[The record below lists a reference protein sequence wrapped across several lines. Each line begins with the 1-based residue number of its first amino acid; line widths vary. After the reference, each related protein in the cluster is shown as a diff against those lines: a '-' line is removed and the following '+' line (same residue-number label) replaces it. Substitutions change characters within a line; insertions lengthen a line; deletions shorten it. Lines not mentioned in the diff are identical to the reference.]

1 MSAHPGLAEIER
13 ARAALVG
20 RVRHTPA
27 RPSPQLAER
36 LGAPVVLKHEH
47 EQITGAFK
55 LRGATNAL
63 ARLSD
68 AERARGVATVSTG
81 NHGRALAHA
90 AREAGVRCVVAMSRL
105 VPANKRDAIAA
116 LGAEIAIHGASQDEA
131 QAEVDRRVA
140 EDGLVEI
147 PPFDHPDVIAGQG
160 TLGLEIL
167 DDLPDLAQVLIPLSG
182 GGLAAGVAAAV
193 KARRPGTRIVGISMD
208 RGAAMHASLAAGR
221 PVLVEEARSLAD
233 SLGGGIG
240 LENRH
245 TLAMLRDL
253 MDEVVLLTEDEIA
266 AGMAFCHVAEGVVV
280 EGGGAVG
287 PAAILAGKIR
297 PIGPTVAL
305 LTGANVDPTQHAR
318 IVSDPAILER
328 LA

>member
-1 MSAHPGLAEIER
+1 MSPHPGLADIER
-13 ARAALVG
+13 ARAALTG
-20 RVRHTPA
+20 RIVRTPA
-27 RPSPQLAER
+27 RPSPALSAR

-63 ARLSD
+63 ANLSD
-68 AERARGVATVSTG
+68 AERARGVITVSTG

-90 AREAGVRCVVAMSRL
+90 AREAGMRCVVAMSRL
-105 VPANKRDAIAA
+105 VPTNKRDAIAA

-131 QAEVDRRVA
+131 QEEVVRRAAE
-140 EDGLVEI
+140 EGLVEI
-147 PPFDHPDVIAGQG
+147 PPFDQPDVIAGQG
-160 TLGLEIL
+160 TLGLEL
-167 DDLPDLAQVLIPLSG
+167 VEDVPDLAQVLIPLSG

-193 KARRPGTRIVGISMD
+193 RAKRPSARIVGISME
-208 RGAAMHASLAAGR
+208 RGAAMQASLAAGR
-221 PVLVEEARSLAD
+221 PVLVEEAESLAD

-245 TLAMLRDL
+245 TFAMLRDL

-266 AGMAFCHVAEGVVV
+266 AGIAFCHVTEGVVV

-287 PAAILAGKIR
+287 PGATLAGKIR
-297 PIGPTVAL
+297 PLGPTIAILSGRNIDPAL
-305 LTGANVDPTQHAR
+305 HAR
-318 IVSDPAILER
+318 VVSDPAALER

>member
-1 MSAHPGLAEIER
+1 MSPHPGLADFER
-13 ARAALVG
+13 ARAALAG
-20 RVRHTPA
+20 RIRRTPA
-27 RPSPQLAER
+27 RPSPALSGR

-47 EQITGAFK
+47 EQTTGAFK

-63 ARLSD
+63 ATLSD
-68 AERARGVATVSTG
+68 AERARGVVTVSTG

-90 AREAGVRCVVAMSRL
+90 ARALGVRCVVAMSRL
-105 VPANKRDAIAA
+105 VPQNKRDAIAA

-131 QAEVDRRVA
+131 QGEVVRRVA
-140 EDGLVEI
+140 EEGLVEI
-147 PPFDHPDVIAGQG
+147 PPFDDPDVIAGQG
-160 TLGLEIL
+160 TLGLEL
-167 DDLPDLAQVLIPLSG
+167 VEDVPDLAQVLIPLSG

-193 KARRPGTRIVGISMD
+193 KATRPSARIVGISME
-208 RGAAMHASLAAGR
+208 RGAAMQASLAAGQ
-221 PVLVEEARSLAD
+221 PVLVEEAESLAD

-245 TLAMLRDL
+245 TFAMLRET

-266 AGMAFCHVAEGVVV
+266 AGIAFCHATEGVVV

-287 PAAILAGKIR
+287 PGAILAGKIR
-297 PIGPTVAL
+297 PHGPTVAIL
-305 LTGANVDPTQHAR
+305 SGRNIDPALHAR
-318 IVSDPAILER
+318 IVSDPAIRER

>member
-1 MSAHPGLAEIER
+1 MSPHPGLADFER
-13 ARAALVG
+13 ARAALAG
-20 RVRHTPA
+20 RIRRTPA
-27 RPSPQLAER
+27 RPSPALAAR

-47 EQITGAFK
+47 EQTTGAFK

-63 ARLSD
+63 ATLSD
-68 AERARGVATVSTG
+68 AERARGVVTVSTG

-90 AREAGVRCVVAMSRL
+90 AREVGVRCVVAMSRL
-105 VPANKRDAIAA
+105 VPQNKLDAIAA

-131 QAEVDRRVA
+131 QGEVDRRVA
-140 EDGLVEI
+140 EEGLVEI
-147 PPFDHPDVIAGQG
+147 PPFDNPDVIAGQG
-160 TLGLEIL
+160 TLGLEL
-167 DDLPDLAQVLIPLSG
+167 VEDVPDLAQVLIPLSG

-193 KARRPGTRIVGISMD
+193 KAQRPSARIVGISME
-208 RGAAMHASLAAGR
+208 RGAAMQASLAAGR
-221 PVLVEEARSLAD
+221 PVLVEEAESLAD

-245 TLAMLRDL
+245 TFAMLRDL

-266 AGMAFCHVAEGVVV
+266 AGIAFCHAVEGVVV

-287 PAAILAGKIR
+287 PGAILAGKIH
-297 PIGPTVAL
+297 PHGPTVAIL
-305 LTGANVDPTQHAR
+305 SGRNIDPALHAR
-318 IVSDPAILER
+318 IVSDPAVLER